1 MTEKGP
7 KQLLHLVFGGEL
19 EDLEGID
26 LQGPVEA
33 RHRRHLS
40 QLRRRAGG
48 LEGEGPGDGG

>member
-19 EDLEGID
+19 EDLDGTD

-48 LEGEGPGDGG
+48 LEGEGAGDGG